1 VSEPVVLPP
10 GTSVLAWDSSALLHA
25 RRIDRLD
32 VLLYFAESLAE
43 GPTRHVVTAAV
54 AEELSRYGLST
65 PVELEVV
72 HVDTL
77 AELRYLGDW
86 LDRLSS
92 TEHNRG
98 EATVCAWAQA
108 HGATVIMDD
117 RQARRAAATS
127 GLAVHGTAWLLARAV
142 ASGAQ
147 TPAGASLVADQLAD
161 DGARYPFGPGGLVE
175 WAKAN
180 GLLVG

>member
-1 VSEPVVLPP
+1 MSELPSLVP
-10 GTSVLAWDSSALLHA
+10 GASVLAWDSSALLHA

-32 VLLYFAESLAE
+32 VLLFLAESLAE

-54 AEELSRYGLST
+54 AEELSRYGLIL
-65 PVELEVV
+65 PVALEVV

-92 TEHNRG
+92 SEHNRG

-117 RQARRAAATS
+117 RQACRAAVSA
-127 GLAVHGTAWLLARAV
+127 GLDVHGTAWLLARAV
-142 ASGAQ
+142 ATGGQ
-147 TPAGASLVADQLAD
+147 TAGGASMLAD
-161 DGARYPFGPGGLVE
+161 RLAADGARYPFGPGGLTE
-175 WAKAN
+175 WAKTKN
-180 GLLVG
+180 LLTE